1 MLVLAAANGVGVV
14 LFATVYAAAGSR
26 RIGQG
31 AFVACLVVL
40 FALVTALWLRVEGR
54 HAAHG
59 PVWRVGRAVGGLVL
73 VAVAVPA
80 LVLAPLFWLENL
92 VPPEAG
98 LNAVIAPAMA
108 VLLIALVLVA
118 LVNLVGGLLV
128 VLRGFLASGA
138 STC

>member
-1 MLVLAAANGVGVV
+1 
-14 LFATVYAAAGSR
+14 
-26 RIGQG
+26 
-31 AFVACLVVL
+31 
-40 FALVTALWLRVEGR
+40 
-54 HAAHG
+54 
-59 PVWRVGRAVGGLVL
+59 
-73 VAVAVPA
+73 VPA

-128 VLRGFLASGA
+128 VLREFLAPGA